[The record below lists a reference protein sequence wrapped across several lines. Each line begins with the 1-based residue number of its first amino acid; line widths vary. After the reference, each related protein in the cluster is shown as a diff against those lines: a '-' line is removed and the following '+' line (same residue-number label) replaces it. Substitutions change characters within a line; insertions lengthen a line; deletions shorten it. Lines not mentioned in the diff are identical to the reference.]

1 MRKPELELH
10 EPAGSWRKTNG
21 GARDGIWEQILAAD
35 PLTGDS
41 TLVQRYEP
49 GAGTA
54 SGMIVHG
61 CWEAVMILLGEI
73 TDLTLG
79 KLFRPACTRAARPHG
94 PRTLLERTRLP
105 HARDR
110 PPLTEASG
118 TTRHDGKK
126 ERPVR

>member
-61 CWEAVMILLGEI
+61 YWEAVMILSGEI

-79 KLFRPACTRAARPHG
+79 KTFSSGVYAC
-94 PRTLLERTRLP
+94 
-105 HARDR
+105 R
-110 PPLTEASG
+110 PPAWPTDPTGANQAASCS
-118 TTRHDGKK
+118 
-126 ERPVR
+126 